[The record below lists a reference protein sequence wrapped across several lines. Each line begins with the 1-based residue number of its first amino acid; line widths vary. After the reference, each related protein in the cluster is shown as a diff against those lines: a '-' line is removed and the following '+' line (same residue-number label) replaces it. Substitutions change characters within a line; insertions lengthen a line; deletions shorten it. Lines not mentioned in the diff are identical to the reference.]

1 MIVRVLRLDWLFCD
15 LWCWF
20 GFCNSVV
27 KFLSDECVS
36 FVCYILV
43 AADLLVYLL

>member
-1 MIVRVLRLDWLFCD
+1 MIVKVLRLDCLFYD

-20 GFCNSVV
+20 GFCNSVA
-27 KFLSDECVS
+27 KFLSDGCVS

-43 AADLLVYLL
+43 VAGLIVYLL